1 MVDAA
6 ESETEE
12 PETVP
17 SRSRK
22 VFHAL
27 SRLNGWSL
35 VVVGVLS
42 LAISAYSGGWAG
54 MVISLAL
61 LLHGVYEIV
70 LSKRSETG
78 ELKGPARR
86 MALNQLGLATSL
98 SLYFA
103 YQMRV
108 LDADVLMASL
118 VKSPLYDALLLYPE
132 DLRLQLL
139 DSLPTIL
146 GAFYLVA
153 AVVSWIFCGG
163 TAVYYWSQG
172 K

>member
-1 MVDAA
+1 MVDAS
-6 ESETEE
+6 ESEAGESD
-12 PETVP
+12 PVP

-22 VFHAL
+22 VFHML

-42 LAISAYSGGWAG
+42 LTISAYAGGWAG
-54 MVISLAL
+54 IIISLAL

-78 ELKGPARR
+78 ELKSRARR

-108 LDADVLMASL
+108 LDTEAMIVSL
-118 VKSPLYDALLLYPE
+118 VDSPLYDILLMYPE
-132 DLRLQLL
+132 DLRIQLL
-139 DSLPTIL
+139 DMLPTML
-146 GAFYLVA
+146 GVFYLVA
-153 AVVSWIFCGG
+153 ALVSWIFCGG
-163 TAVYYWSQG
+163 TAFYYWSQG
-172 K
+172 R